1 LLAAAREDGK
11 MTGTKIRGKLAAGAL
26 AVAIVAG
33 VVGACSTT
41 AFALPTTWVL
51 QGAELDDGGTVSGQ
65 FTIGPYG
72 YLIAPIA
79 VTTTAGTLLPG
90 FSYAPPDPSDIV
102 PGTPPAFGVDFFSPS
117 YNLDLHIVFQNSLE
131 SSGPNPIVLASSY
144 ECSAFTCPGPD
155 TGSPGAD
162 TRFFT
167 AGEVVAAPEP
177 ASVGLLALGVGAIG
191 IIALRRRRGSAHA

>member
-11 MTGTKIRGKLAAGAL
+11 MIGTKITGKVAAGAL

-33 VVGACSTT
+33 VVVGSNT

-51 QGAELDDGGTVSGQ
+51 QGAELDDGGTVSGE

-79 VTTTAGTLLPG
+79 VTTTAGTLLGG

-102 PGTPPAFGVDFFSPS
+102 PNAPPAFGVDFFSPS

-131 SSGPNPIVLASSY
+131 SSGPNPIVEASSY
-144 ECSAFTCPGPD
+144 ECAAFTCPGPD
-155 TGSPGAD
+155 TGNPGAD

-177 ASVGLLALGVGAIG
+177 ASFGLLALGVGAIG
-191 IIALRRRRGSAHA
+191 IIALRRRRASAHD

>member
-1 LLAAAREDGK
+1 MGFAR
-11 MTGTKIRGKLAAGAL
+11 RA
-26 AVAIVAG
+26 
-33 VVGACSTT
+33 
-41 AFALPTTWVL
+41 
-51 QGAELDDGGTVSGQ
+51 DDGGTVSGQ

-79 VTTTAGTLLPG
+79 VTTTAGTLLHG
-90 FSYAPPDPSDIV
+90 FSYTQTDPSNIV
-102 PGTPPAFGVDFFSPS
+102 PGTPPAFGVDFFSPT

-144 ECSAFTCPGPD
+144 ECMAFTCPGPD

-191 IIALRRRRGSAHA
+191 IIAIRRRRGSAHA

>member
-1 LLAAAREDGK
+1 
-11 MTGTKIRGKLAAGAL
+11 MIRTEIRRKLAAGAL

-41 AFALPTTWVL
+41 AFARPTTWVL

-79 VTTTAGTLLPG
+79 VTTTAGTLLGG
-90 FSYAPPDPSDIV
+90 FSYAPADPSDIV
-102 PGTPPAFGVDFFSPS
+102 PNAPPAFGVDFFSPS

-131 SSGPNPIVLASSY
+131 SSGPDPIALASSY
-144 ECSAFTCPGPD
+144 ECAAFTCPGPD
-155 TGSPGAD
+155 TGYPGAD
-162 TRFFT
+162 TRFFIS
-167 AGEVVAAPEP
+167 GEVVAAPEP
-177 ASVGLLALGVGAIG
+177 AGFGLLILGIVAIG
-191 IIALRRRRGSAHA
+191 IITLRRRRAGAHA